1 MSLLTGFLIGLTL
14 AAVVVAAWRAQK
26 PGGAWLIAV
35 PAIYLVAQD
44 WLSRRFTLH
53 HLRYETVIAGFFVLG
68 AALTFLR
75 GRGLRWTMKEG
86 SFPGITRE
94 PPPTFVER
102 AVAVAV
108 CLGVLVLFFATIT
121 SYPPPTEAADAD
133 CSGYSC

>member
-26 PGGAWLIAV
+26 PGASWLIAV
-35 PAIYLVAQD
+35 PAIYFVGQD

-53 HLRYETVIAGFFVLG
+53 HLRIETVIAGFFVVG
-68 AALTFLR
+68 AALAFLR

-86 SFPGITRE
+86 SFPPITRE

-102 AVAVAV
+102 ALAVGV
-108 CLGVLVLFFATIT
+108 CLGALVLFFATIT
-121 SYPPPTEAADAD
+121 SYPPADPGDAD